1 MFIISLL
8 SPALSLLIILGLCFK
23 NWKNNVTKDIKRLT
37 VPLGMIFGT
46 MGYCF
51 RFFAETNDL
60 SRYFIQVNSISG
72 QSFGEIIASDS
83 EMLYLRDGLFYFVN
97 KCGNQYILPFIVGFL
112 IYSISFYVLFDM
124 ICRSKRQYR
133 YSEVFLL
140 SIIMVGILA
149 PLIVIGNTR
158 CVLSFILIT
167 FAIYRDIIQ
176 QKHNLITLLLYVA
189 PIGLHSSAIV
199 IIMIRL
205 MSIVFKKYE
214 KAKWV
219 ILSIVLFLP
228 TIIDFFYE
236 HVAGLLSG
244 PVGSILVNAI
254 NKAHWYLH
262 WTSGGWATQVDSS
275 ISSKLVKVFGTIFLI
290 MIIYLVFKKPRNNNQ
305 DEHVNNN
312 KSLYKE
318 PMISFLFLTAV
329 FALGCL
335 HIKTGAFW
343 RFESIVVLFSPVV
356 LIQAI
361 DNKVI
366 SKKFFYIMCAYA
378 SMLVIYNIL
387 YQISNTNATQ
397 TMINFTTTPGVKI
410 LYEIGK
416 GVIHLGG

>member
-60 SRYFIQVNSISG
+60 SRYVIQVNSISG

-167 FAIYRDIIQ
+167 FAIFF
-176 QKHNLITLLLYVA
+176 
-189 PIGLHSSAIV
+189 LH
-199 IIMIRL
+199 
-205 MSIVFKKYE
+205 
-214 KAKWV
+214 
-219 ILSIVLFLP
+219 FL
-228 TIIDFFYE
+228 
-236 HVAGLLSG
+236 
-244 PVGSILVNAI
+244 
-254 NKAHWYLH
+254 
-262 WTSGGWATQVDSS
+262 
-275 ISSKLVKVFGTIFLI
+275 
-290 MIIYLVFKKPRNNNQ
+290 
-305 DEHVNNN
+305 
-312 KSLYKE
+312 
-318 PMISFLFLTAV
+318 
-329 FALGCL
+329 C
-335 HIKTGAFW
+335 
-343 RFESIVVLFSPVV
+343 
-356 LIQAI
+356 
-361 DNKVI
+361 
-366 SKKFFYIMCAYA
+366 
-378 SMLVIYNIL
+378 
-387 YQISNTNATQ
+387 
-397 TMINFTTTPGVKI
+397 
-410 LYEIGK
+410 
-416 GVIHLGG
+416 